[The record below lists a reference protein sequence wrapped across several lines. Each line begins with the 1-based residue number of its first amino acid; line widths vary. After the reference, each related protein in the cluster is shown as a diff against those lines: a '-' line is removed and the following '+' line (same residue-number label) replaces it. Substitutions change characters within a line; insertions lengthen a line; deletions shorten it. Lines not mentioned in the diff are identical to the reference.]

1 MEKEKME
8 IEKMLEEIKEML
20 QKSAQEKIKAKVN
33 VIVKGNESE
42 VEIEGTFLGMLIA
55 ITNIVQSVNERMREK
70 GMDEKEV
77 KKALESAFKEGMD
90 KRVVKFLLEHSFY
103 SGMEETDE

>member
-8 IEKMLEEIKEML
+8 IEKILEEIKEML
-20 QKSAQEKIKAKVN
+20 QKNVQQKLNAKVN

-55 ITNIVQSVNERMREK
+55 ITNIVQAVNERMRNR
-70 GMDEKEV
+70 GMDEKEI
-77 KKALESAFKEGMD
+77 KKALESAFKEGM
-90 KRVVKFLLEHSFY
+90 EA
-103 SGMEETDE
+103 

>member
-20 QKSAQEKIKAKVN
+20 QKSVQEKIKAKVN

-55 ITNIVQSVNERMREK
+55 IANIVQSVNERMREK

-77 KKALESAFKEGMD
+77 KKALESAFKEGM
-90 KRVVKFLLEHSFY
+90 EA
-103 SGMEETDE
+103 

>member
-8 IEKMLEEIKEML
+8 IEKILEEIKEML
-20 QKSAQEKIKAKVN
+20 QKNVQEKLNAKVN

-55 ITNIVQSVNERMREK
+55 ITNIIQAVNERMREK

-77 KKALESAFKEGMD
+77 KKALESAFKEGM
-90 KRVVKFLLEHSFY
+90 EA
-103 SGMEETDE
+103 

>member
-8 IEKMLEEIKEML
+8 IDLMLEELEEMA
-20 QKSAQEKIKAKVN
+20 QKTLNAKIN
-33 VIVKGNESE
+33 VVVKGNKSK
-42 VEIEGTFLGMLIA
+42 VAIGGSFLGILIA

-77 KKALESAFKEGMD
+77 KKALESAFKEGM
-90 KRVVKFLLEHSFY
+90 EA
-103 SGMEETDE
+103 

>member
-20 QKSAQEKIKAKVN
+20 QKSVQEKIKAKVN

-77 KKALESAFKEGMD
+77 KKALESAFKEGM
-90 KRVVKFLLEHSFY
+90 EA
-103 SGMEETDE
+103 

>member
-20 QKSAQEKIKAKVN
+20 QKDVQERIKAKVN
-33 VIVKGNESE
+33 VIVKGNNSE

-55 ITNIVQSVNERMREK
+55 ITNIVQAVNERMRNR
-70 GMDEKEV
+70 GMDEKEI
-77 KKALESAFKEGMD
+77 KKALESAFKEGME
-90 KRVVKFLLEHSFY
+90 K
-103 SGMEETDE
+103 TDE

>member
-70 GMDEKEV
+70 GIWM
-77 KKALESAFKEGMD
+77 KKK
-90 KRVVKFLLEHSFY
+90 
-103 SGMEETDE
+103 

>member
-20 QKSAQEKIKAKVN
+20 QKNVQEKLNAKVN
-33 VIVKGNESE
+33 VIVKGNKSK

-55 ITNIVQSVNERMREK
+55 ITNIVQAVNERMRER
-70 GMDEKEV
+70 GEDEREI
-77 KKALESAFKEGMD
+77 KKALESVFKEGI
-90 KRVVKFLLEHSFY
+90 KI
-103 SGMEETDE
+103 

>member
-77 KKALESAFKEGMD
+77 KKALESAFKEGM
-90 KRVVKFLLEHSFY
+90 EA
-103 SGMEETDE
+103 

>member
-20 QKSAQEKIKAKVN
+20 QKSVQEKIKAKVN

-70 GMDEKEV
+70 GMDEKE
-77 KKALESAFKEGMD
+77 
-90 KRVVKFLLEHSFY
+90 
-103 SGMEETDE
+103 

>member
-20 QKSAQEKIKAKVN
+20 QKSVQEKIKAKVN

-77 KKALESAFKEGMD
+77 KKALESAFKEGM
-90 KRVVKFLLEHSFY
+90 
-103 SGMEETDE
+103 

>member
-1 MEKEKME
+1 MYKK
-8 IEKMLEEIKEML
+8 
-20 QKSAQEKIKAKVN
+20 KIKAKVN

-77 KKALESAFKEGMD
+77 KKALESAFKEGMG
-90 KRVVKFLLEHSFY
+90 E
-103 SGMEETDE
+103 

>member
-20 QKSAQEKIKAKVN
+20 QKSVQEKIKAKVN

-77 KKALESAFKEGMD
+77 KKALESAFKEGME
-90 KRVVKFLLEHSFY
+90 V
-103 SGMEETDE
+103 

>member
-1 MEKEKME
+1 ME
-8 IEKMLEEIKEML
+8 IKNGKRKNGNGNRKKLEKIKEML
-20 QKSAQEKIKAKVN
+20 QKNVQEKLNAKVN

-42 VEIEGTFLGMLIA
+42 VEIEGTFLGILIA

-77 KKALESAFKEGMD
+77 KKL
-90 KRVVKFLLEHSFY
+90 
-103 SGMEETDE
+103 

>member
-20 QKSAQEKIKAKVN
+20 QKSVQEKIKAKVN

-42 VEIEGTFLGMLIA
+42 VEIEGAFLEMLIA

-77 KKALESAFKEGMD
+77 KKALESAFKEGM
-90 KRVVKFLLEHSFY
+90 EA
-103 SGMEETDE
+103 

>member
-20 QKSAQEKIKAKVN
+20 QKNVQEKLNAKVN
-33 VIVKGNESE
+33 VIVKGNKSK

-55 ITNIVQSVNERMREK
+55 ITNIVQAVNERMRER
-70 GMDEKEV
+70 GEDEREI
-77 KKALESAFKEGMD
+77 KKVLESAFKEGM
-90 KRVVKFLLEHSFY
+90 EA
-103 SGMEETDE
+103 

>member
-20 QKSAQEKIKAKVN
+20 QKNVQEKLNAKVN
-33 VIVKGNESE
+33 VIVKGNKSK

-55 ITNIVQSVNERMREK
+55 ITNIVQAVNERMRER
-70 GMDEKEV
+70 GEDEREINEL
-77 KKALESAFKEGMD
+77 LESVFKEGI
-90 KRVVKFLLEHSFY
+90 KR
-103 SGMEETDE
+103 